1 MKNDARRDPIMFVRC
16 ASIVGFFFFGQE
28 SNVHDDHI
36 ATIVF
41 MVVWHSQRGG
51 GRCIRHKYQ
60 GVDVK
65 KEVHHFQA
73 IS

>member
-1 MKNDARRDPIMFVRC
+1 MKNDERSDPIMCARC

-28 SNVHDDHI
+28 SSLCDDHI

-51 GRCIRHKYQ
+51 RCIRHKYQ

-65 KEVHHFQA
+65 K
-73 IS
+73 

>member
-1 MKNDARRDPIMFVRC
+1 VSFN
-16 ASIVGFFFFGQE
+16 SWEFFFGQE
-28 SNVHDDHI
+28 SSVRDDRI

-41 MVVWHSQRGG
+41 MAVWHLERGR

-73 IS
+73 RS